1 MKRKRIEERERERS
15 RFGNRERALFR
26 SVVDSFSSS
35 SSSSIFIPSF
45 SFHSSTAAML
55 LLLFFI
61 QPAFQMISPE
71 RKEREGLDQ
80 KDDRVTGR
88 VIFLLRY

>member
-1 MKRKRIEERERERS
+1 M
-15 RFGNRERALFR
+15 L
-26 SVVDSFSSS
+26 
-35 SSSSIFIPSF
+35 
-45 SFHSSTAAML
+45 L